1 MVVRKKDYWGRYPTS
16 TLLKDLEGFERKN
29 SIFGKSPS
37 NLKLS
42 LTTGVRNK
50 SEYAV
55 IKKILESRK
64 NPRGYYEP
72 Y

>member
-1 MVVRKKDYWGRYPTS
+1 MPIRKESYWKRYPTS
-16 TLLKDLEGFERKN
+16 TLLKDVEGFELKGR
-29 SIFGKSPS
+29 IFRGE

-50 SEYAV
+50 SEYNIV
-55 IKKILESRK
+55 KKILEGRRS
-64 NPRGYYEP
+64 PQGYYNP